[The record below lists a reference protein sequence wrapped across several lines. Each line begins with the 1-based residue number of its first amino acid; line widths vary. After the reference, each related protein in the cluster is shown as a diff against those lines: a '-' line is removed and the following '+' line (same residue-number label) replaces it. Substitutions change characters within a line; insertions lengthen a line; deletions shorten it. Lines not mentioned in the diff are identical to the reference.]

1 MQHKCTWKSKLALP
15 TKLRRNDLI
24 TFNTIQTLISCCDF
38 FTDRVHDMKE
48 RPHRRMT
55 TESWIT
61 VSAISKSLSINT
73 NHNLHTGNS
82 KETTLI

>member
-1 MQHKCTWKSKLALP
+1 MEIKIGTTNKLSFESK
-15 TKLRRNDLI
+15 NLI
-24 TFNTIQTLISCCDF
+24 TFNTIQTLIRCCDF
-38 FTDRVHDMKE
+38 FTDLVHDMKE

-61 VSAISKSLSINT
+61 VSAISKSLSVNT

-82 KETTLI
+82 EETTVI